1 MLFFLTLSLLLAFL
15 WYKERFSPPQINM
28 KTDKAIRVSITMPE
42 AVKLKYAKL
51 ATQKHMSFS
60 QLVRYALEE
69 LDKKS
74 RPFSK

>member
-1 MLFFLTLSLLLAFL
+1 
-15 WYKERFSPPQINM
+15 M